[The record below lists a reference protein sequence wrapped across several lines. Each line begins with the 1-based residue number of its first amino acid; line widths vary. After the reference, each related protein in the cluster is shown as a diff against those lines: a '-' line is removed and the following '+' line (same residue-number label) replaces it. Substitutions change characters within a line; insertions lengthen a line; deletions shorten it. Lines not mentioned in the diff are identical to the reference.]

1 MKSILCTLV
10 LCMFMGGGR
19 ISVFGKTVRPAAESG
34 CSASPAGS
42 EKISKQRARAYRK
55 KQTVWQKAQA
65 EREAALREARSS
77 GTKPCGNGKWLC
89 ARPSLS
95 ARRHFVRRESSGTKP
110 CGNGKWLCARPS
122 LSARRHFVRRKSS
135 GTKPCENGKWL
146 CAGPGSSVKRLC
158 AKRVRNAGRT
168 WTLPCESSEKSCK
181 RQLQSRKG
189 RYARPSG
196 PGNGHGGV
204 RKRPIGGGGRF
215 FVGGNSRMASSRT
228 GRGWPTGGPDK
239 AVYFG
244 FRCSAV
250 FSSGFP
256 CAPAFRFTGRKWRGS
271 E

>member
-10 LCMFMGGGR
+10 LCMFMGAGGFPFSER
-19 ISVFGKTVRPAAESG
+19 RFVRPRKAAARLLRPARKKYRNNGPAPIVKNRLFGKRLRP
-34 CSASPAGS
+34 
-42 EKISKQRARAYRK
+42 
-55 KQTVWQKAQA
+55 
-65 EREAALREARSS
+65 
-77 GTKPCGNGKWLC
+77 
-89 ARPSLS
+89 S

-110 CGNGKWLCARPS
+110 CENGKWLCAR
-122 LSARRHFVRRKSS
+122 
-135 GTKPCENGKWL
+135 
-146 CAGPGSSVKRLC
+146 PGSSVKRLC

>member
-1 MKSILCTLV
+1 MYAGPLHV
-10 LCMFMGGGR
+10 LWGAGR
-19 ISVFGKTVRPAAESG
+19 FPFSERRFVRPRKATARLLRPARKKYRNNGPAPIVKNRLFGKRLRP
-34 CSASPAGS
+34 
-42 EKISKQRARAYRK
+42 
-55 KQTVWQKAQA
+55 
-65 EREAALREARSS
+65 
-77 GTKPCGNGKWLC
+77 
-89 ARPSLS
+89 S

-146 CAGPGSSVKRLC
+146 CARPGSSVKRLC

-196 PGNGHGGV
+196 PDNGHGSV

-215 FVGGNSRMASSRT
+215 FVDGNSRRVSSRT
-228 GRGWPTGGPDK
+228 GRGWP
-239 AVYFG
+239 Y
-244 FRCSAV
+244 
-250 FSSGFP
+250 
-256 CAPAFRFTGRKWRGS
+256 RGAG
-271 E
+271 

>member
-1 MKSILCTLV
+1 MYAGPLHV
-10 LCMFMGGGR
+10 YGGR
-19 ISVFGKTVRPAAESG
+19 ADFRFRKDGSSGRGKRLLGLLRPAR
-34 CSASPAGS
+34 
-42 EKISKQRARAYRK
+42 KKYRKQRARTIVKNRLFGK
-55 KQTVWQKAQA
+55 
-65 EREAALREARSS
+65 RLR
-77 GTKPCGNGKWLC
+77 P
-89 ARPSLS
+89 S

-146 CAGPGSSVKRLC
+146 CARPGSSVKRLC

>member
-65 EREAALREARSS
+65 EREAALREARIERD
-77 GTKPCGNGKWLC
+77 K
-89 ARPSLS
+89 AM
-95 ARRHFVRRESSGTKP
+95 RERQMALP
-110 CGNGKWLCARPS
+110 R
-122 LSARRHFVRRKSS
+122 
-135 GTKPCENGKWL
+135 
-146 CAGPGSSVKRLC
+146 GPGSSVKRLC

-256 CAPAFRFTGRKWRGS
+256 CAPAFVLPVGNGRGS

>member
-10 LCMFMGGGR
+10 LCMFMGGGQ

-55 KQTVWQKAQA
+55 K
-65 EREAALREARSS
+65 LR
-77 GTKPCGNGKWLC
+77 P
-89 ARPSLS
+89 S

-110 CGNGKWLCARPS
+110 CGNGKWLCAR
-122 LSARRHFVRRKSS
+122 
-135 GTKPCENGKWL
+135 
-146 CAGPGSSVKRLC
+146 PGSSVKRLC

-196 PGNGHGGV
+196 PGNGHGSV

-215 FVGGNSRMASSRT
+215 FVDGNSRRVSSRT
-228 GRGWPTGGPDK
+228 GRGWLCREPDK
-239 AVYFG
+239 ALYLKIPLLRG
-244 FRCSAV
+244 FLEWLSLCSGLS
-250 FSSGFP
+250 FY
-256 CAPAFRFTGRKWRGS
+256 R
-271 E
+271 

>member
-10 LCMFMGGGR
+10 LCMFMGAGGFPFSER
-19 ISVFGKTVRPAAESG
+19 RFVRPRKAAARLLRPARKKYRNNGPAPIVKNRLFGKRLRP
-34 CSASPAGS
+34 
-42 EKISKQRARAYRK
+42 
-55 KQTVWQKAQA
+55 
-65 EREAALREARSS
+65 
-77 GTKPCGNGKWLC
+77 
-89 ARPSLS
+89 S

-122 LSARRHFVRRKSS
+122 LSARRHFVRRESS

-146 CAGPGSSVKRLC
+146 CARPGSSVKRLC